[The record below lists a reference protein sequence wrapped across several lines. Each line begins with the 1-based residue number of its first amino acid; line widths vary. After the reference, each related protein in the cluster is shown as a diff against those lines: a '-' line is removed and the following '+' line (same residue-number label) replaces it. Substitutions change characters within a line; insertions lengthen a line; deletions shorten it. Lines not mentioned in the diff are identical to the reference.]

1 MAAKWNQISSANSC
15 CSCKG
20 EILFSQTNKCK
31 SCGKLSSWNS
41 NQTRFECG
49 HFCSNA
55 KGKYIHP
62 CIVINFVN
70 NCIVKWRL
78 GAWDILEL
86 PLFAASSKMEITLI
100 WSDIWNVSYI
110 ELRIL
115 KSSELWWSQLWMQ
128 CLNCIHNCDDHSS
141 LGYTDSWQNLTTQP

>member
-15 CSCKG
+15 CTCQG

-55 KGKYIHP
+55 KGKHIHP
-62 CIVINFVN
+62 WIVINFVN

-86 PLFAASSKMEITLI
+86 PLFILVTRRPYCHERPKELCFTTLNLAMETMGMRLSVVK
-100 WSDIWNVSYI
+100 WSFFGPSGQHGRLVT
-110 ELRIL
+110 RA
-115 KSSELWWSQLWMQ
+115 
-128 CLNCIHNCDDHSS
+128 
-141 LGYTDSWQNLTTQP
+141 NLQPAPRWRLHW